1 MKRKTIT
8 IFSISAIAVFIF
20 SVVFLITNLA
30 VEYSHGQKRAERTVS
45 HITAAIKKGGASGI
59 QSAADNLRDY
69 QGLYLYKNAEPVFRY
84 PQKDEGTM
92 SDTNMVKVSVISI
105 PRGQDTYTLK
115 AAVYLLRPSSI
126 FYYARI
132 SFTIIL
138 IATLFTVSLL
148 TYISFTEP
156 KTASVPAKRKK
167 NETETDKTEDG
178 TEADG
183 ETDAENAQTQQD
195 TIEETFQ
202 PENAALQ
209 TTSSPEAERG
219 RTAEQ
224 SGKDAEDAGNG
235 DLTEKASLNAE
246 TDTAPRSA
254 DENAPYEDAVKAP
267 PETLCTDGKD
277 KPAENDSPE
286 GGENSGEPKKDF
298 FSPVT
303 GFAWE
308 HNFQVRLENE
318 LIRAASSEAD
328 LSLFIIKIPGLRFTD
343 VVCKNI
349 ATSLLEEFQFRDM
362 IFEFG
367 DDGFAVIKTD
377 TTILKAEEIAGTL
390 HSRLTKIIEAAALS
404 CFIGISSRSTRM
416 LSADRLILEAEE
428 ALNRSIDDPSSPI
441 TAFHVDIDKYRD
453 FLKNN

>member
-8 IFSISAIAVFIF
+8 IFSISTIAVFIF

-132 SFTIIL
+132 SFTVIL
-138 IATLFTVSLL
+138 IATLLTISLL
-148 TYISFTEP
+148 AYLFFTES
-156 KTASVPAKRKK
+156 KTLAASVKRDA
-167 NETETDKTEDG
+167 ESDE
-178 TEADG
+178 G
-183 ETDAENAQTQQD
+183 ETKNTADTDSISESENAKKQQN
-195 TIEETFQ
+195 TIEETSQ
-202 PENAALQ
+202 TEDENSGAQ
-209 TTSSPEAERG
+209 NEHETEAENTVEAATTVTDKNIG
-219 RTAEQ
+219 LPANGAD
-224 SGKDAEDAGNG
+224 SNSAIDAS
-235 DLTEKASLNAE
+235 SLAM
-246 TDTAPRSA
+246 A
-254 DENAPYEDAVKAP
+254 ENAPHRDA
-267 PETLCTDGKD
+267 PEPQVEETSIDEEHGVS
-277 KPAENDSPE
+277 ES
-286 GGENSGEPKKDF
+286 GEKTAEPKKDF

-318 LIRAASSEAD
+318 LVRAASSEAD

-343 VVCKNI
+343 AVCKNI
-349 ATSLLEEFQFRDM
+349 AASLLEEFQFRDM

-428 ALNRSIDDPSSPI
+428 ALNRSLDDPSSPI